1 MMTLRQALPLQ
12 APVFGTLL
20 LPPNQTGLRLELVQL
35 IPTGAPSA
43 SLSRFVTQASLER
56 PCQKGCVQLKARET

>member
-1 MMTLRQALPLQ
+1 LQ

-20 LPPNQTGLRLELVQL
+20 LPPDQTGLTLELVQL

-43 SLSRFVTQASLER
+43 QARLER
-56 PCQKGCVQLKARET
+56 PCPKGCVQLKARET